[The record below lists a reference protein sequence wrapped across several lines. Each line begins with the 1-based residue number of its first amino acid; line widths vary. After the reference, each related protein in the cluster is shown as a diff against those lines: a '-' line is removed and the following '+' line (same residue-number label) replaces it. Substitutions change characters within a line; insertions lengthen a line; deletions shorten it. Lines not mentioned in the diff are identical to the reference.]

1 MLFAERE
8 NLFAPSGRE
17 NESWFGVDRQTPEF
31 LPELL
36 RLFRLDSLSAD
47 SHQKSVCYF
56 GCPVRRNNDSV
67 TLPQAFE
74 KLVGPIRRTGQRSE
88 EHTSELQS
96 HLNIVCRL
104 LLEKKKNIYVCY

>member
-1 MLFAERE
+1 MIFAERE
-8 NLFAPSGRE
+8 NFLAASGRE
-17 NESWFGVDRQTPEF
+17 NESWFGGDRQTPEF

-47 SHQKSVCYF
+47 SHQKIVCYF

-74 KLVGPIRRTGQRSE
+74 KLVCPIRRFVFETPS
-88 EHTSELQS
+88 QS
-96 HLNIVCRL
+96 HRDVHNADGHQ
-104 LLEKKKNIYVCY
+104 YF

>member
-1 MLFAERE
+1 MSLEDWQKFGWL
-8 NLFAPSGRE
+8 NLFATSGRE

-74 KLVGPIRRTGQRSE
+74 KLVGPIGRFVFKTPS
-88 EHTSELQS
+88 QS
-96 HLNIVCRL
+96 HRGVHNEDGHQYL
-104 LLEKKKNIYVCY
+104 